1 MHLNKLLFN
10 VSKPDLLVAHTPS
23 ALKNCAVPRLS
34 QPAQKVGVQ
43 FEAPLSFDHRVS
55 HICKVSFQLQK
66 LFKMHISPPFLVVVV
81 FFSSSPLGHATEQQA
96 LWLMDLSTCIFRIL
110 LVCLKLP
117 CADPSSSKAW
127 LHQNSLSWAGKHAGA
142 NELWLLTPCIH
153 FSTVPCS
160 ELSSFI
166 LSPVAANGSYL
177 NFLYPWHV
185 FYSVLM
191 SERGKKKPTTVS

>member
-23 ALKNCAVPRLS
+23 ALKNGAVPRLS

-43 FEAPLSFDHRVS
+43 LEAPLSFDHCVS

-66 LFKMHISPPFLVVVV
+66 LFKMHISPLFLV
-81 FFSSSPLGHATEQQA
+81 FFFFPPPSSPPGHTTEQQA

-117 CADPSSSKAW
+117 VYRSELFQSVAAAEFLIPGWKIT
-127 LHQNSLSWAGKHAGA
+127 GA

-153 FSTVPCS
+153 FYTV
-160 ELSSFI
+160 LSSSF
-166 LSPVAANGSYL
+166 LPLSYL
-177 NFLYPWHV
+177 LQQQMAPTWI
-185 FYSVLM
+185 FYIPDMFSIQF
-191 SERGKKKPTTVS
+191 